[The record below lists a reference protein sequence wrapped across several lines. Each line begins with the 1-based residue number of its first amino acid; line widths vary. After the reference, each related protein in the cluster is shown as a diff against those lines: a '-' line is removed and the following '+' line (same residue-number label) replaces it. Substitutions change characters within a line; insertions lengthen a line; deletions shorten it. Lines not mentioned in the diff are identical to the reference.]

1 MYRKVSLFFVTIIVH
16 SLTSILQSTLAIR
29 PLNTSSGIY
38 VGRTIAYGDTV
49 VQQYLGIQ
57 YGLVHKRFDRAV
69 ANVRTNDDLIDATD
83 FGPVCKPSAG
93 SCVANVGMFSLPTN
107 CSVSYGIF
115 AVRSAPKEQCLF
127 LNAFIPVTSKT
138 ASKKAIFMWIHGGS
152 GQIGTGDLF
161 DGTVLAALGD
171 IIVVTFNF
179 RLNLFGFLSSG
190 DARLEGNL
198 GLYDQALALDWI
210 YDNADAMGGDRTR
223 ITAGGHSAGAP
234 HAYYLSVS
242 PFSRGRVRRLL
253 LQSGSPFNVW
263 SHLKAGDAMEKFNI
277 VVRDNGCGARR
288 TFEEQLQ
295 CLEDRDFDSLTEQ
308 EHHSYT
314 SANHTNVVLAGEFMS
329 HFREQFEQNDTA
341 TNMDLLIGSAD
352 DEGKDHRGRVDLR
365 TSRCALAIYVA
376 VVPIFM
382 EQNEQDPIRLNN
394 VNYTAIALKFL
405 SVMLPDKACL
415 HHQALQL

>member
-1 MYRKVSLFFVTIIVH
+1 MYWKVSLFSVTIIVH
-16 SLTSILQSTLAIR
+16 SLSSILQSTLAIR
-29 PLNTSSGIY
+29 PLNTSSGVY
-38 VGRTIAYGDTV
+38 VGRTIIYGDTI

-57 YGLVHKRFDRAV
+57 YGRVVKRFDRAV
-69 ANVRTNDDLIDATD
+69 ANVKANDEPLHATD
-83 FGPVCKPSAG
+83 FGSVCKPAAG

-127 LNAFIPVTSKT
+127 LNVFIPVTSKT
-138 ASKKAIFMWIHGGS
+138 TSKKAIFMWIHGGS
-152 GQIGTGDLF
+152 GQMGMGDLF

-190 DARLEGNL
+190 DARLEGNI

-210 YDNADAMGGDRTR
+210 YDNADAIGGDRTR

-242 PFSRGRVRRLL
+242 PVSRGRVRRLL
-253 LQSGSPFNVW
+253 LQSGSPFNIW
-263 SHLKAGDAMEKFNI
+263 AHLKAGDAMEKFNL
-277 VVRDNGCGARR
+277 VVHDNGCGTRR
-288 TFEEQLQ
+288 TFDEQLQ
-295 CLEDRDFDSLTEQ
+295 CLQDRDFDSLLEQ

-314 SANHTNVVLAGEFMS
+314 SANHTNVVMAGHFMS
-329 HFREQFEQNDTA
+329 HFHEQFKENDTA
-341 TNMDLLIGSAD
+341 ASMDLLIGSAD
-352 DEGKDHRGRVDLR
+352 DEGKDDRDTINLR
-365 TSRCALAIYVA
+365 TSLCALAIYVA
-376 VVPIFM
+376 VVPILM
-382 EQNEQDPIRLNN
+382 EQNEQDPIRLHN

-405 SVMLPDKACL
+405 SVMLPEKACL
-415 HHQALQL
+415 HHQALKL